1 MFTYL
6 TYEVADRI
14 GTITLNRPEKRN
26 ALNNVV
32 VQELTAA
39 IRLVEADDAVKVVV
53 LKANGKAFCAGADLD
68 YLQQMQAFT
77 PEENLADSTAL
88 GEMFMGIYRSS
99 KVYIAQIEG
108 HAIAGGCGLATIC
121 DFSFAVP
128 EAQFGYTEVRIG
140 FLPAIVM
147 AFLLRKV
154 GETRAREWLLSGN
167 LYPAATAETH
177 GLITRVIPA
186 AEIAEYVQESA
197 QRLVQQNS
205 GASMAITKKML
216 ADIPA
221 FPIDQAVAF
230 AARMNAISRGTPDCK
245 AGIAAFLNKETPVW

>member
-1 MFTYL
+1 MFTFL

-14 GTITLNRPEKRN
+14 ATITLNRPEKRN
-26 ALNNVV
+26 AFNSLLVK
-32 VQELTAA
+32 ELTGA
-39 IRLVEADDAVKVVV
+39 IRLAEEEDEVKVIV

-68 YLQQMQAFT
+68 FLQQMQNFT
-77 PEENLADSTAL
+77 EEENLADSAAL

-99 KVYIAQIEG
+99 KVYISQIEG
-108 HAIAGGCGLATIC
+108 HAIAGGCGLASIC

-154 GETRAREWLLSGN
+154 GETRAREWLLSGD
-167 LYPAATAETH
+167 LYPAATAEAH

-186 AEIAEYVQESA
+186 DEIADHVRA
-197 QRLVQQNS
+197 LALRLTTQNS
-205 GASMAITKKML
+205 ATSLALTKKMM
-216 ADIPA
+216 ADIPT

-245 AGIAAFLNKETPVW
+245 AGISAFLNKQTPTW